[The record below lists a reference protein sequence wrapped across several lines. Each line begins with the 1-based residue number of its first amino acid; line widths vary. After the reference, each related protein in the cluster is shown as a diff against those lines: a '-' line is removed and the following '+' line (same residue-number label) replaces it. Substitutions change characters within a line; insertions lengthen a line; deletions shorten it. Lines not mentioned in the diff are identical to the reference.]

1 MAAPEAFSSEGDAGS
16 RQESASTQRVRTAI
30 DTEALSLRLVFWALA
45 AVALV
50 FLIGPTI
57 VVLLT
62 SFTPSESLRFPPSGL
77 SLRWYWALLDA
88 DQMQRAA
95 WASLVVAFW
104 TTIIS
109 VVLGTAASLAIAR
122 STSNWV
128 RAADVLFMSPLLL
141 PALAFGFAALVFISR
156 LGFSPSI
163 PLLVLGHVIV
173 CVPFVLRTTTAALTQ
188 LDPAL
193 LDASTSLGGSRWM
206 TFHRVT
212 LPLIAPGV
220 ASGAFLAFM
229 ASFDNVPVSLFLSDE
244 RTEMLPIHLWQQID
258 TNLDVRTA
266 AVSGLIVILTLV
278 LMVIA
283 ERMAGLTRQISR

>member
-1 MAAPEAFSSEGDAGS
+1 MD
-16 RQESASTQRVRTAI
+16 V
-30 DTEALSLRLVFWALA
+30 EALSLRVVFGVLA
-45 AVALV
+45 AIAMV

-57 VVLLT
+57 VVILT
-62 SFTPSESLRFPPSGL
+62 SFTASESLRFPPNGL

-95 WASLVVAFW
+95 RASLTVAFW
-104 TTIIS
+104 TTVIS
-109 VVLGTAASLAIAR
+109 VVLGTAASLAIVR
-122 STSNWV
+122 SSSKWV
-128 RAADVLFMSPLLL
+128 RGADVLFMSPLLL

-156 LGFSPSI
+156 MGFSPS
-163 PLLVLGHVIV
+163 LTFLVLGHVIV
-173 CVPFVLRTTTAALTQ
+173 CVPFVLRTTIASLTQ

-193 LDASTSLGGSRWM
+193 LDASQSLGAGGLM
-206 TFHRVT
+206 TFRRVT
-212 LPLIAPGV
+212 LPQIAPGV

-278 LMVIA
+278 LMLIA